1 MLIKSGRRND
11 AEEWGWMRHVVVRFT
26 ALENVTYK
34 LSFSLQDCKS
44 HDWAASDCIWFLIC
58 FASCVF
64 LQFNK
69 LSLENA
75 NPRGHPTRKQF
86 VAGDV
91 RINEAIGLVTLAT
104 LFLREHN
111 YQARLYRIQQ
121 RRMRRY
127 VSSNEFGIVDHRSF
141 FFFFFTAEAK
151 LDVVSVGKIK
161 VSFSYLNPDRV
172 ISVSSANKSGSFCL
186 SLACCAHMCRGWG
199 GRLGWGAC
207 LHERGCVHVFRKH
220 LNSIVVE
227 YCTK

>member
-1 MLIKSGRRND
+1 MVCIERDVDKVRKEKWRR
-11 AEEWGWMRHVVVRFT
+11 RVRLNEACCRSVHSLGECDLQTF
-26 ALENVTYK
+26 
-34 LSFSLQDCKS
+34 FSLQDCKS

-121 RRMRRY
+121 RRLRRY
-127 VSSNEFGIVDHRSF
+127 VSSNGFGIVDHRSF
-141 FFFFFTAEAK
+141 FLTAER
-151 LDVVSVGKIK
+151 
-161 VSFSYLNPDRV
+161 LN
-172 ISVSSANKSGSFCL
+172 
-186 SLACCAHMCRGWG
+186 
-199 GRLGWGAC
+199 
-207 LHERGCVHVFRKH
+207 
-220 LNSIVVE
+220 
-227 YCTK
+227 